1 VSYVKITVVLC
12 QIVYTNNIKD
22 LVFSLPWQKVVIS
35 VVSKTTQLPVKLLNF
50 CGQRRWCIFF

>member
-35 VVSKTTQLPVKLLNF
+35 VVSKTIQLPVKLLNF
-50 CGQRRWCIFF
+50 CDLQLLCMFF